1 MSERIVLSELD
12 PDPRGAVAAT
22 RERVAV
28 DQGLIDRLNDRY
40 QNVYGRHGGAAARA
54 LRPSAVL
61 LLPYSGGR
69 RGAADVGAGPG
80 MG

>member
-40 QNVYGRHGGAAARA
+40 QNVYGRH
-54 LRPSAVL
+54 
-61 LLPYSGGR
+61 
-69 RGAADVGAGPG
+69 
-80 MG
+80 

>member
-12 PDPRGAVAAT
+12 PDLRGAVAAT

-40 QNVYGRHGGAAARA
+40 QNVYGRH
-54 LRPSAVL
+54 
-61 LLPYSGGR
+61 
-69 RGAADVGAGPG
+69 
-80 MG
+80 